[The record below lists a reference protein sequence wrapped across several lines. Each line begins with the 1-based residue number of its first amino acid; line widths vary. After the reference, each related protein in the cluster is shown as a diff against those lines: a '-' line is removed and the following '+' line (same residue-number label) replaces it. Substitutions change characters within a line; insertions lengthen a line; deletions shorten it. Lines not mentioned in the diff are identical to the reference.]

1 MFDSG
6 LARAPGLLGYYFL
19 IFAAAT
25 AHASYAIEAPLPSAT
40 RADQQPMGELM
51 GFSPKPTE
59 PPRIRGRMASDALF
73 ARADT
78 DNAVFCGYVSADPCE
93 KYPG

>member
-1 MFDSG
+1 M
-6 LARAPGLLGYYFL
+6 
-19 IFAAAT
+19 
-25 AHASYAIEAPLPSAT
+25 E
-40 RADQQPMGELM
+40 
-51 GFSPKPTE
+51 FSPKPTE

-93 KYPG
+93 KISRVMEREEWDNC